1 MEHMTEIK
9 AGEGEKKSL
18 WTDHTQM
25 YDFICLHVSSSSFLS
40 VCLSSWSFMFTSEEC
55 ATYHR
60 GPERLS
66 YKSWYYMADL
76 TGQAH
81 KDISIS
87 VPPSVP
93 YPLVPVPFSNTEV
106 MSLTHGARPLLCT
119 VCTHTYC
126 ILTCLCSCTPTM
138 GLVGWA
144 LNSFNLKDHH

>member
-9 AGEGEKKSL
+9 AGEGGKKSL

-106 MSLTHGARPLLCT
+106 MSLTHGACPLLCMY
-119 VCTHTYC
+119 TH
-126 ILTCLCSCTPTM
+126 ILYIDLPLLLYSHN
-138 GLVGWA
+138 GISGVGPQ
-144 LNSFNLKDHH
+144 LF